1 MDSTQSHGH
10 GPQTKYAH
18 FSDLIAYPFAQ
29 ILTLFRISPPNGRSP
44 LSPGSG
50 SSGTPIS
57 FQPNVNRAK
66 TKRWVEARQYSYD
79 GDEWGDSEEDEE
91 EEAPAPVHRPPY
103 ATQNNGSSSELSS
116 RRLSGFGTG
125 TGDFTPTAQKQTGG
139 EQKVLPFVRPA
150 DLYKRM
156 RAEKA
161 AQSVATDGNAPT
173 PDNFEASPQATKQVS
188 SVELP
193 EVRRMSSFDTGF
205 LGGTEHHPPEHT
217 ETDQPVLQH
226 NPSSGYRSV
235 VHQAFDVPETPD
247 SYTTSVERSNS
258 DGTSV
263 ISPIIAG
270 HFVEEDRTPTIFEDP
285 NEASPPRESANA
297 GPVFHPGHRRDLSLP
312 SSDNSPSKRPQLTDQ
327 DTPTA
332 DRAEVS
338 FVSPS
343 LHDIPQPSLEPHHPS
358 MQPYYNNGQDRPAP
372 LRFGS
377 ASGSDSTHGQIPMII
392 GEQES
397 PQNTDNDRLREEII
411 QSLSREA
418 TPSEDPE
425 LRNPNE
431 SHQSQSQA
439 PAASIPRQFEN
450 PWEDTTSSSPAQT
463 PKPLAADDHFDH
475 TKPHPLASQDFHA
488 NSQGN
493 SSSVVGNQPK
503 KVKLERRFS
512 WESSGSE
519 EPEPQVSGSHES
531 PLVGTSLSMQEP
543 EPIAEDTLQA
553 TPEVPRDQMI
563 SDNEGSDN
571 QRAERPRLSIIPP
584 VPKNASPPQQI
595 SGPGVSLP
603 QQAQVTSIAK
613 NPSLNE
619 SQLLGFRDIMG
630 ITSVNQR
637 IKSFEHTRDQ
647 FATLETGL
655 DQWLQFMVH
664 EHSEHSDVVQKSQN
678 LSPIIPVSSPSR
690 SRFLSSLGNLGSSND
705 GAPNSAGHMRRSSA
719 HLGSVINRQNV
730 GDKGKEF
737 LHTAGAFSGKASGAA
752 KGLFAK
758 GRSKFRPSA
767 SDKVDS

>member
-1 MDSTQSHGH
+1 MLGFDCISIR
-10 GPQTKYAH
+10 PNAE
-18 FSDLIAYPFAQ
+18 
-29 ILTLFRISPPNGRSP
+29 TLFRISTSNGRSP

-66 TKRWVEARQYSYD
+66 TKRWVQARQESYD
-79 GDEWGDSEEDEE
+79 GDDYGYNEEDEE
-91 EEAPAPVHRPPY
+91 EEAPAPVLRPPY
-103 ATQNNGSSSELSS
+103 ATQNNGSSPELSS
-116 RRLSGFGTG
+116 RRLSGFGSG
-125 TGDFTPTAQKQTGG
+125 TDDFTPTAQKQTRG
-139 EQKVLPFVRPA
+139 EQKALPFVRPA

-161 AQSVATDGNAPT
+161 AQPLATDGNAPT
-173 PDNFEASPQATKQVS
+173 PDSFEASPQTTQQAS
-188 SVELP
+188 SVGLP
-193 EVRRMSSFDTGF
+193 EVRRMSAFDTGF
-205 LGGTEHHPPEHT
+205 LGSTEDHPPEHT
-217 ETDQPVLQH
+217 NTDQLALQH

-247 SYTTSVERSNS
+247 STTTSVERSNS

-263 ISPIIAG
+263 ISPIIG
-270 HFVEEDRTPTIFEDP
+270 GYSIEEDRTPTIFEDP
-285 NEASPPRESANA
+285 NEASPPRETVNG

-327 DTPTA
+327 ETPTA
-332 DRAEVS
+332 DQAEMS
-338 FVSPS
+338 FVSPP
-343 LHDIPQPSLEPHHPS
+343 LHDIPQPSLEPHHPP
-358 MQPYYNNGQDRPAP
+358 MQSYYNNGQDRPAP

-397 PQNTDNDRLREEII
+397 PQHTDNDRLREEII

-425 LRNPNE
+425 LRNANE
-431 SHQSQSQA
+431 SNQPQSQA
-439 PAASIPRQFEN
+439 PAASVPHQFEN
-450 PWEDTTSSSPAQT
+450 YWENQTDSSPTQT

-475 TKPHPLASQDFHA
+475 TKPHPLASQELYA

-493 SSSVVGNQPK
+493 SSSVIVDQPK
-503 KVKLERRFS
+503 KAKLERRFS
-512 WESSGSE
+512 WESSDAE
-519 EPEPQVSGSHES
+519 ETEPQISGGHES

-543 EPIAEDTLQA
+543 EPIAEDTPQA
-553 TPEVPRDQMI
+553 ALEVPRDQTI
-563 SDNEGSDN
+563 SDNEGSDS

-584 VPKNASPPQQI
+584 VPKNASPPKQI
-595 SGPGVSLP
+595 SGPGLSLP
-603 QQAQVTSIAK
+603 QEPQATSITK
-613 NPSLNE
+613 NSSLNE

-647 FATLETGL
+647 FASLDTGL

-678 LSPIIPVSSPSR
+678 LSPIVPLSSPSR
-690 SRFLSSLGNLGSSND
+690 SRLLSSLGNLGSSND
-705 GAPNSAGHMRRSSA
+705 GAPNSAGHVRRSSA

-758 GRSKFRPSA
+758 GRSKFRPSGA